1 MFSALFGLVGSFLSS
16 KVGPP
21 LFLVIGAVAALGWG
35 MWYMEDKAH
44 GDTKITLGEQKGQTQ
59 KAVEANEALAL
70 ANRELQVQREKD
82 KVNSESEAREMAA
95 LRKENNEVNE
105 KYDAMRSR
113 MAGVMSAKGSLIARR
128 ANRATGLLVTRL
140 EDGTCRAGCGG
151 DEDTEGDTPTGEP
164 ASGAEPSGL

>member
-44 GDTKITLGEQKGQTQ
+44 NRTLVTLGQQRGETD
-59 KAVEANEALAL
+59 KAVEANQALVL
-70 ANRELQVQREKD
+70 ANQELQVQRAKD
-82 KVNSESEAREMAA
+82 AVNRDSEAREMAA
-95 LRKENNEVNE
+95 LRKENNEVNK

-140 EDGTCRAGCGG
+140 QDGTCRAGCGG
-151 DEDTEGDTPTGEP
+151 DEDTEDNAATGKP
-164 ASGAEPSGL
+164 SGGAEPSGL